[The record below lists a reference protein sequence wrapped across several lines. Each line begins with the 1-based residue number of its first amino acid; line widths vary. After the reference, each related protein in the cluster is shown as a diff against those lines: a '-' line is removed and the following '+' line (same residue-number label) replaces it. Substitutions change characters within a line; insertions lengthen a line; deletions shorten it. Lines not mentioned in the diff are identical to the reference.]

1 MTTVVMSTPLLIKVQ
16 AIFRSNSLFSV
27 YVDALK
33 LDNQSA
39 SHAEVMRCVQ
49 DFLAQL
55 PAPTRLRVQRA
66 FAEAE
71 ASDSMG
77 TKCVFFLSI
86 QLVFLI
92 LTLSWASLNSPTTL
106 ILGAAPSCLRSL
118 QYNSGHSF

>member
-16 AIFRSNSLFSV
+16 TILKSNPLFTA

-39 SHAEVMRCVQ
+39 SHTDVMRSVQ
-49 DFLAQL
+49 AFLAQL
-55 PAPTRLRVQRA
+55 PAPTQLRIQRA

-77 TKCVFFLSI
+77 KFFL
-86 QLVFLI
+86 
-92 LTLSWASLNSPTTL
+92 
-106 ILGAAPSCLRSL
+106 
-118 QYNSGHSF
+118 